1 MNEKMRRLGEERSA
15 IRELYEY
22 GLRMKELGEEN
33 VFDFSLG
40 SPSVPTSESVQREI
54 GQIGRAHV

>member
-22 GLRMKELGEEN
+22 GLRMKELGE
-33 VFDFSLG
+33 
-40 SPSVPTSESVQREI
+40 
-54 GQIGRAHV
+54 